1 MTKVNVTATVGI
13 SATVGEMSATVGKC
27 PQQWGKC
34 PQQWGN
40 VCNSGGNVRNS
51 GRNVCNSGE
60 IEYVVRNSR
69 LENIIHN
76 FAYITSEDTWNNMS
90 KAH

>member
-1 MTKVNVTATVGI
+1 MTKVNVSATVGI
-13 SATVGEMSATVGKC
+13 SATVGKC
-27 PQQWGKC
+27 PQQWG
-34 PQQWGN
+34 
-40 VCNSGGNVRNS
+40 NVRNS
-51 GRNVCNSGE
+51 GANVCNSGE

-76 FAYITSEDTWNNMS
+76 FAYITSEDAWNNMS

>member
-1 MTKVNVTATVGI
+1 MTKVNV
-13 SATVGEMSATVGKC
+13 SATVGMSATVDEMSATVGDAR
-27 PQQWGKC
+27 
-34 PQQWGN
+34 
-40 VCNSGGNVRNS
+40 NSGGNVRDS
-51 GRNVCNSGE
+51 GGNVCNSGE

-69 LENIIHN
+69 LENVIHN